1 MIKIKGQVDTKGA
14 IRQLELSGHAGAG
27 EYGVDIVCAAV
38 SSQVISVE
46 NSLERLVGLPYDV
59 QVDEVA
65 GGYLKLTV
73 PACSNKQ
80 QEHDAQVL
88 LRHLVYALE
97 VLADNYPEFIHL
109 KINQA
114 K

>member
-14 IRQLELSGHAGAG
+14 IRQLELSGHSGAG
-27 EYGVDIVCAAV
+27 EYGEDIVCAAV

-73 PACSNKQ
+73 PACANKQ

>member
-1 MIKIKGQVDTKGA
+1 M
-14 IRQLELSGHAGAG
+14 
-27 EYGVDIVCAAV
+27 
-38 SSQVISVE
+38 
-46 NSLERLVGLPYDV
+46 
-59 QVDEVA
+59 VA

-73 PACSNKQ
+73 PACANKQ

>member
-27 EYGVDIVCAAV
+27 EYGEDIVC
-38 SSQVISVE
+38 
-46 NSLERLVGLPYDV
+46 
-59 QVDEVA
+59 
-65 GGYLKLTV
+65 
-73 PACSNKQ
+73 ACSNKQ